1 LHFNLNSGRY
11 KHGGYKKFI
20 VTDNKRRQISVASVR
35 DRVVHRLLYEYLNKI
50 YDKTFIYDAWS
61 CRKNKGLIAAI
72 ERTQKF
78 LRKYKNSFIWRAD
91 IRKFF
96 DNADH
101 QILLK
106 ILFLRVKDTKAMNI
120 IREIIVSYS
129 APIRERER
137 VKAPRRGM
145 PIGNLTS
152 QIFANIYL
160 NELDRF
166 VKHIVRPQ
174 AYLRYGDD
182 FVIISEKLDLP
193 KQNKNKII
201 EFIKSELRL
210 EINAQN
216 DIMVKAKQGLKFLG
230 VWIFPKGRKLNKRSW
245 NRARTLLNN
254 KNISSYSGL
263 VKQHCKEK
271 IIKEFN
277 WIILEKLNSEI

>member
-1 LHFNLNSGRY
+1 
-11 KHGGYKKFI
+11 
-20 VTDNKRRQISVASVR
+20 
-35 DRVVHRLLYEYLNKI
+35 
-50 YDKTFIYDAWS
+50 
-61 CRKNKGLIAAI
+61 
-72 ERTQKF
+72 
-78 LRKYKNSFIWRAD
+78 
-91 IRKFF
+91 
-96 DNADH
+96 
-101 QILLK
+101 
-106 ILFLRVKDTKAMNI
+106 
-120 IREIIVSYS
+120 
-129 APIRERER
+129 
-137 VKAPRRGM
+137 M

-216 DIMVKAKQGLKFLG
+216 GIMVKAKQGLKFLG

>member
-1 LHFNLNSGRY
+1 
-11 KHGGYKKFI
+11 
-20 VTDNKRRQISVASVR
+20 VASVR

>member
-1 LHFNLNSGRY
+1 MHFNLNSGRY

>member
-1 LHFNLNSGRY
+1 
-11 KHGGYKKFI
+11 
-20 VTDNKRRQISVASVR
+20 
-35 DRVVHRLLYEYLNKI
+35 
-50 YDKTFIYDAWS
+50 
-61 CRKNKGLIAAI
+61 
-72 ERTQKF
+72 
-78 LRKYKNSFIWRAD
+78 
-91 IRKFF
+91 
-96 DNADH
+96 
-101 QILLK
+101 
-106 ILFLRVKDTKAMNI
+106 
-120 IREIIVSYS
+120 
-129 APIRERER
+129 
-137 VKAPRRGM
+137 M

>member
-129 APIRERER
+129 APIRERES
-137 VKAPRRGM
+137 KSAAPWY
-145 PIGNLTS
+145 
-152 QIFANIYL
+152 ANRQF
-160 NELDRF
+160 NQPNF
-166 VKHIVRPQ
+166 CQHI
-174 AYLRYGDD
+174 
-182 FVIISEKLDLP
+182 S
-193 KQNKNKII
+193 
-201 EFIKSELRL
+201 
-210 EINAQN
+210 
-216 DIMVKAKQGLKFLG
+216 
-230 VWIFPKGRKLNKRSW
+230 
-245 NRARTLLNN
+245 
-254 KNISSYSGL
+254 
-263 VKQHCKEK
+263 
-271 IIKEFN
+271 
-277 WIILEKLNSEI
+277 